1 MIGEILEFKTPKRI
15 LFGNGAV
22 RKVGVEAKKFG
33 DKILIIAGKTVR
45 KVGIV
50 DKVRGYLEEE
60 GLDVDIF
67 DRVKPEPSIDVF
79 KECIGVLKDYD
90 LVVGIG
96 GGSSLD
102 VTKASSV
109 LVKNE
114 GDINDYIGINKIKKE
129 GIPKILIPTT
139 SGSGSEVSHI
149 TVLTD
154 EKGNKNAIYSKYLF
168 SDISIVDPELTLTLP
183 KKVTANTG
191 FDALTHAIESY
202 VSLRSNELTDAL
214 ALKAIELI
222 SKSLRDAVNTGNI
235 ESRHNMSM
243 ASMLA
248 GMAFVNS
255 SLGAVHALAYPLGV
269 KYHLAHGESNALMLP
284 YVMRFN
290 YNSNPEKF
298 DEIGKTM
305 NSKDCIEAVMKLA
318 EDVGIILRMR
328 DFGVKKEDIK
338 EFSEIAMKSKRL
350 LEYNPREMRKEDAR
364 NIYEEAW

>member
-1 MIGEILEFKTPKRI
+1 MIEDVMEFKIPKRI
-15 LFGNGAV
+15 FFGRGAIKKVGIEASKFGN
-22 RKVGVEAKKFG
+22 
-33 DKILIIAGKTVR
+33 KILIITDKGIAKA
-45 KVGIV
+45 GIV
-50 DKVRGYLEEE
+50 DKVKGYIEEE
-60 GLDVDIF
+60 VLDVDIF

-79 KECIGVLKDYD
+79 KECMEVLKDYD
-90 LVVGIG
+90 LAIGIG

-109 LVKNE
+109 LIKNK
-114 GDINDYIGINKIKKE
+114 GSINDYIGMNKIKGV
-129 GIPKILIPTT
+129 GIPKFLIPTT

-149 TVLTD
+149 AILTD
-154 EKGNKNAIYSKYLF
+154 KEGNKNAIYSKYLF

-222 SKSLRDAVNTGNI
+222 SKSLRDAVNTGDI
-235 ESRHNMSM
+235 KSRHNMSM

-284 YVMRFN
+284 YVMKFN
-290 YNSNPEKF
+290 YKANPKKF
-298 DEIGKTM
+298 DDIGKAM
-305 NSKDCIEAVMKLA
+305 NSKNCVESVKKLA
-318 EDVGIILRMR
+318 GDVGIVSKMR
-328 DFGVKKEDIK
+328 DFGVKKGDID
-338 EFSEIAMKSKRL
+338 EFSEIAMISKRL
-350 LEYNPREMRKEDAR
+350 LKYNPREMRKEDAR
-364 NIYEEAW
+364 KIYDEAW

>member
-1 MIGEILEFKTPKRI
+1 MIDEILEFKIPKRI
-15 LFGNGAV
+15 FFGNGAV
-22 RKVGVEAKKFG
+22 KKVGIEAKKFG
-33 DKILIIAGKTVR
+33 GKILIIAGKTVR

-50 DKVRGYLEEE
+50 DKVRGYIEEE

-67 DRVKPEPSIDVF
+67 DRVKPEPTTDVF
-79 KECIGVLKDYD
+79 KECIEVLKDYD
-90 LVVGIG
+90 LAIGIG

-102 VTKASSV
+102 VTKASSA
-109 LVKNE
+109 LAKSE
-114 GDINDYIGINKIKKE
+114 GSINDYIGIDKIKKE

-168 SDISIVDPELTLTLP
+168 SDISVVDPELTLTLP

-202 VSLRSNELTDAL
+202 VSLKSNELTDVL

-222 SKSLRDAVNTGNI
+222 SESLRDAANIGNI
-235 ESRHNMSM
+235 KSRYNMSM

-248 GMAFVNS
+248 GIAFVNS

-284 YVMRFN
+284 YVMKFN
-290 YNSNPEKF
+290 YKANPQKF
-298 DEIGKTM
+298 KDIGKAM
-305 NSKDCIEAVMKLA
+305 NSRDCIESVIKLA
-318 EDVGIILRMR
+318 RDVDIVLKMR
-328 DFGVKKEDIK
+328 DFGMKEEDIE
-338 EFSEIAMKSKRL
+338 EFSEIAMISKRL
-350 LEYNPREMRKEDAR
+350 LKYNPREMRKDDAR
-364 NIYEEAW
+364 EIYGEAW